1 MTNHKLEKKHLMGK
15 INNFLRD
22 DIYSELLFG
31 VLVLT
36 GPFMA
41 IGLNG
46 NLVAWF
52 VSLSIAT
59 IALARLIV
67 RVWYCVKYKDAK
79 KYSHLTFVF
88 LELLFPYAIV
98 ISAYIYDPSGED
110 IKESLWFA
118 ALLCLLTLSQF
129 ILPKKKGE

>member
-1 MTNHKLEKKHLMGK
+1 MGK
-15 INNFLRD
+15 ISNFLRD

-31 VLVLT
+31 ILVLT

-41 IGLNG
+41 IGLDG
-46 NLVAWF
+46 NLVAWY

-59 IALARLIV
+59 IALVGLIV
-67 RVWYCVKYKDAK
+67 RVWHCIKYNDAK
-79 KYSHLTFVF
+79 KHSHLTFVF

-98 ISAYIYDPSGED
+98 ISAYIYDPSGEN

-118 ALLCLLTLSQF
+118 AFLCLLILSEF
-129 ILPKKKGE
+129 ILPKKKGD

>member
-1 MTNHKLEKKHLMGK
+1 MGK
-15 INNFLRD
+15 ISNFLRD

-46 NLVAWF
+46 NLVAWYI
-52 VSLSIAT
+52 SLSIAT
-59 IALARLIV
+59 IALAGLIV
-67 RVWYCVKYKDAK
+67 RVWYCVMYKDAK
-79 KYSHLTFVF
+79 KHSHLTFVF
-88 LELLFPYAIV
+88 MELLFPYAIV
-98 ISAYIYDPSGED
+98 ITAYIYDPSGES

-118 ALLCLLTLSQF
+118 AFLCLLILTEF
-129 ILPKKKGE
+129 ILSKKKGE